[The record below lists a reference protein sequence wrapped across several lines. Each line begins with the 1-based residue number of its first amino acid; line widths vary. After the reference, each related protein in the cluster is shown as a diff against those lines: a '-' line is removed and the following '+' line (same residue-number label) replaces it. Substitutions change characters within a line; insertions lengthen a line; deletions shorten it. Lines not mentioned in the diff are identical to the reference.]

1 VSEKLFKIFLSHLF
15 FLTRNKTV
23 F

>member
-1 VSEKLFKIFLSHLF
+1 LSHLF

>member
-1 VSEKLFKIFLSHLF
+1 LF